1 VFLTHAGTVGE
12 QDTDR
17 SRFPGRDTRHR
28 SAVIRDVHGT
38 SFVDMRIEIADSIE
52 ELAVVAADILAEL
65 LSGGPKTFGL
75 AGGSTPRAAYRELRT
90 RSVAWDQ
97 VTCWLPDE
105 RWVPPEDPDANAL
118 MARRE
123 LLDHVPACLL
133 APDTKL
139 DNPSIAA
146 EAHDLLLAAEL
157 DPVPDVVL
165 LGMGD
170 DGHTAS
176 LFPGTEALAIER
188 SAYVANW
195 VPALSTWRLTATTSL
210 LTRAR
215 HVVFLVAG
223 ASKADVLRRILVDH
237 EPFPAGLVAEGASDV
252 TWLLDREAAGK
263 L

>member
-1 VFLTHAGTVGE
+1 
-12 QDTDR
+12 
-17 SRFPGRDTRHR
+17 
-28 SAVIRDVHGT
+28 
-38 SFVDMRIEIADSIE
+38 MRIEIADSAE
-52 ELAVVAADILAEL
+52 ELAVVGADVLCGL
-65 LSGGPKTFGL
+65 LDGGPKTFGL
-75 AGGSTPRAAYRELRT
+75 AGGSTPRATYRELRT
-90 RSVAWDQ
+90 RNVAWDQ

-123 LLDHVPACLL
+123 LLDHVPARLL
-133 APDTKL
+133 APDTTL
-139 DNPSIAA
+139 EDPNIAA

-176 LFPGTEALAIER
+176 LFPGTEALTIER

-195 VPALSTWRLTATTSL
+195 VPALSTWRLTATASL
-210 LTRAR
+210 LTSAR

-223 ASKADVLRRILVDH
+223 A
-237 EPFPAGLVAEGASDV
+237 
-252 TWLLDREAAGK
+252 
-263 L
+263 